1 MSVKILA
8 VDDEEFN
15 LDILVEYLE
24 AESYAVVQ
32 ATNGQE
38 AWERLEQNPDIA
50 VILLDRMMPVMDGM
64 AFNSKVKED
73 QRFKHIPVIM
83 QTAAAAQHEVEEG
96 IKAGVFYY
104 LTKPYKREMLMGIVR
119 SAILHGE
126 SLHAISEQLVK
137 NISVLG
143 LMQSGMFR
151 FQTLEEANTLA
162 TFIAQCCPV
171 PSSASLGLSELMVN
185 AIEHGNLGITYA
197 EKSSLI
203 QNGKWQHEVERRQA
217 MPENSQKYATLKYKL
232 QGDELKIRI
241 KDQGAGFD
249 VTRFLTIDPQRATHP
264 NGRGIAMAR
273 LTSFDNLEYLGSG
286 NEVLCTIKL
295 DKTTH

>member
-1 MSVKILA
+1 MTKILA

-24 AESYAVVQ
+24 AESYTVVQ

-38 AWERLEQNPDIA
+38 AWKKLEENPDVA

-64 AFNSKVKED
+64 AFNAKIKD
-73 QRFKHIPVIM
+73 DKRFKDIPVIM

-104 LTKPYKREMLMGIVR
+104 LTKPYRREMMMGIVR

-126 SLHAISEQLVK
+126 SLHTISEQLDK

-143 LMQSGMFR
+143 LMRHGTFQ
-151 FQTLEEANTLA
+151 FQTLEQAHVLA
-162 TFIAQCCPV
+162 SFIAQCCPV
-171 PSSASLGLSELMVN
+171 PTSASLGLSELMVN
-185 AIEHGNLGITYA
+185 AVEHGNLGITYA
-197 EKSSLI
+197 EKSALI
-203 QNGKWQHEVERRQA
+203 QSGTWQQEVERRQA
-217 MPENSQKYATLKYKL
+217 VPENQMKFAKL
-232 QGDELKIRI
+232 EYHLDGDLLLIRI
-241 KDQGAGFD
+241 KDEGKGFD
-249 VTRFLTIDPQRATHP
+249 VSRYLNIDPLRATHP

-273 LTSFDNLEYLGSG
+273 LTSFDDLEYIGPG
-286 NEVLCTIKL
+286 NEVLCTIRLKKHML
-295 DKTTH
+295 N

>member
-1 MSVKILA
+1 MTVKVLA

-24 AESYAVVQ
+24 AESYVVVQ

-38 AWERLEQNPDIA
+38 AWQKLEEHSDIA

-64 AFNSKVKED
+64 AFNAKIKED
-73 QRFKHIPVIM
+73 KRFKDIPVIM

-126 SLHAISEQLVK
+126 SLHAMSAQLVK
-137 NISVLG
+137 NMSVLG
-143 LMQSGMFR
+143 LMEHATFR
-151 FQTLEEANTLA
+151 FQTLDEANVLA

-171 PSSASLGLSELMVN
+171 PTSASLGLSELMVN

-197 EKSSLI
+197 EKSTLV
-203 QNGKWQHEVERRQA
+203 QTGKWQHEVERRQA
-217 MPENSQKYATLKYKL
+217 LPENNGKYATLEYQL
-232 QGDELKIRI
+232 QGEELKIRI
-241 KDQGAGFD
+241 KDEGKGFE
-249 VTRFLTIDPQRATHP
+249 VSRFLNIDPQRATHP

-273 LTSFDNLEYLGSG
+273 LTSFDDLEYLGPG
-286 NEVLCTIKL
+286 NEVLCTIRL
-295 DKTTH
+295 AQTAH